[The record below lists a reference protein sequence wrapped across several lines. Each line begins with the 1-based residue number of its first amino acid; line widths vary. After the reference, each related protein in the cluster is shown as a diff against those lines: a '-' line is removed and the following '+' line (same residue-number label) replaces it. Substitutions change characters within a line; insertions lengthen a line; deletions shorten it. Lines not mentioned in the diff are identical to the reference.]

1 MSFSSATKEE
11 IANLRIKKPCCRLAA
26 FAALVQLAG
35 SLQLGAGG
43 KRSVVL
49 TTESYA
55 VARWAVKL
63 SKALYSLES
72 VILVKE
78 HKRLGKNRS
87 FSISLSGEQEVMEEM
102 LLDVGMLCQTE
113 EGLNFGSGLNEALL
127 KEDCCKRAY
136 LRGAFMGGGSL
147 SNPERGY
154 HLEFVVRTSSLA
166 GDLCRLLNEYDLRS
180 KTVERNG
187 AAVVY
192 IKESERIT
200 DFLALIGA
208 HGALLELETV
218 KTNKEFKN
226 GLNRRFNCETANI
239 KKTVDASLRQKDNI
253 RYLINHDAFSSL
265 SPELRSAAEA
275 RIEYP
280 EATLAELGALLD
292 PPVGKSGVNHRLRK
306 LERIALSLK
315 DKKGE

>member
-11 IANLRIKKPCCRLAA
+11 IANLRIKKPCCRLGGFCRARAA
-26 FAALVQLAG
+26 RRLFAAGRRRKAQCRFNDRKLC
-35 SLQLGAGG
+35 
-43 KRSVVL
+43 RSP
-49 TTESYA
+49 
-55 VARWAVKL
+55 RWAVKL

-87 FSISLSGEQEVMEEM
+87 FSISLSGEQEVMEGM

-113 EGLNFGSGLNEALL
+113 EGLTFGSGLNEALL

-208 HGALLELETV
+208 HGAFW
-218 KTNKEFKN
+218 NS
-226 GLNRRFNCETANI
+226 R
-239 KKTVDASLRQKDNI
+239 
-253 RYLINHDAFSSL
+253 
-265 SPELRSAAEA
+265 P
-275 RIEYP
+275 
-280 EATLAELGALLD
+280 
-292 PPVGKSGVNHRLRK
+292 
-306 LERIALSLK
+306 
-315 DKKGE
+315 

>member
-1 MSFSSATKEE
+1 M
-11 IANLRIKKPCCRLAA
+11 
-26 FAALVQLAG
+26 
-35 SLQLGAGG
+35 
-43 KRSVVL
+43 
-49 TTESYA
+49 
-55 VARWAVKL
+55 
-63 SKALYSLES
+63 
-72 VILVKE
+72 
-78 HKRLGKNRS
+78 
-87 FSISLSGEQEVMEEM
+87 
-102 LLDVGMLCQTE
+102 
-113 EGLNFGSGLNEALL
+113 NEALL

-226 GLNRRFNCETANI
+226 GLNRRFIARPPTS
-239 KKTVDASLRQKDNI
+239 KKQLTLRCAKKITSATSSTTTLFLHCRPSCVLPRRPASNTPKLR
-253 RYLINHDAFSSL
+253 LPS
-265 SPELRSAAEA
+265 
-275 RIEYP
+275 
-280 EATLAELGALLD
+280 
-292 PPVGKSGVNHRLRK
+292 
-306 LERIALSLK
+306 
-315 DKKGE
+315 